1 MERDKV
7 DAQQT
12 TLTQIV
18 RKETRR
24 RQAIQPSEHS
34 IYRDDVTIGQDVRR
48 LLKLP
53 DISEATKQESAN
65 NCVTPVGK
73 MHAVDDIFLNGFK
86 PELYED
92 SETSDDD
99 FASKRS
105 KRKKTKTKNIQRK
118 RKAPPPASPASDNI
132 SVDLLPLPSPKTKKN
147 LSSQTIARQYNLLLD
162 ENLKLRRTNDELN
175 EVITDNNEL
184 VSKCENMDRKYDQ
197 ACQEVRYLRYQ
208 LDIINLASKQPTM
221 GQIGALDLSGYEGWI
236 GPRPQD

>member
-1 MERDKV
+1 MERVKV

-24 RQAIQPSEHS
+24 RQTIPPSEQSVYH
-34 IYRDDVTIGQDVRR
+34 DDVSIGQDVRR

-53 DISEATKQESAN
+53 GISHATKEESAN

-73 MHAVDDIFLNGFK
+73 MHAVDDVFRKGFQ

-92 SETSDDD
+92 SESSDED

-105 KRKKTKTKNIQRK
+105 KRTKLKNTHRK
-118 RKAPPPASPASDNI
+118 RRAPPPASPASDNI

-162 ENLKLRRTNDELN
+162 ENLNLRRENNELN
-175 EVITDNNEL
+175 EVIHDNNEL
-184 VSKCENMDRKYDQ
+184 VSKCKVMERKYDQ

-208 LDIINLASKQPTM
+208 LDVINLASKQPTM